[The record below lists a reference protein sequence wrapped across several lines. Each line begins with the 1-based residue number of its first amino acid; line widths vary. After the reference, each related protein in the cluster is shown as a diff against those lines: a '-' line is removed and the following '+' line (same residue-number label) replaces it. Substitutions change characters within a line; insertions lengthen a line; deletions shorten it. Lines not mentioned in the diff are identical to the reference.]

1 MSNKGKYYMTTA
13 IAYTSGKP
21 HIGNTYEIVLADSI
35 ARYKRAQGY
44 DVRFQTGT
52 DEHGQ
57 KIELKAAD
65 AGVTPKE
72 FVDNVAGQIKEIWDL
87 MNTSYDKFI
96 RTTDDYHE
104 KQVQKIFKKL
114 YDQGDIYKGHYEG
127 LYCTPCE
134 SFWTPSQ
141 VVDGKCPDCGRPVQ
155 PAKEEAYF
163 FRMSKYAPKLIEY
176 INEHPEFIQ
185 PVSRKN
191 EMMNNF
197 LLPGLQ
203 DLCVSRT
210 SFNWGIPVS
219 FDPKHVTYV
228 WLDALTNYITGIGYD
243 CDGNSDEK
251 FKKYWPADLHL
262 IGKDIIR
269 FHTIYWPIFLMA
281 LGLPLPKQ
289 VFGHP
294 WLLQGDGKMSKSKGN
309 VIYADDLVDL
319 FGVDAVRYFVL
330 HEMPFEN
337 DGVITWELL
346 VERMNSDLAN
356 TLGNLVNRTISMSN
370 KYFGGVVTKTG
381 AAEEVDD
388 DLKAV
393 VTATKAKVAAKMEEL
408 RVADAMTEIFGIF
421 RRCNKYIDETAP
433 WVLAKDEASLPRLK
447 AVLSNLIEAIR
458 FIGVLLTPF
467 LPDTAASIM
476 EQIGSPAADLDSLK
490 EFGSAPARKVGE
502 AKALFARID
511 EAKMM
516 ERINKE
522 IVEPQIAAAKAEA
535 SKNAPAEKKE
545 APEGIA
551 QIGIED
557 FSKVELRVAEVLSCE
572 KMKKSKKL
580 LKLILNDGDGERQV
594 LSGISQWYAPEDLV
608 GKKIVL
614 VSNLKPAKLCGEVS
628 NGMILAAD
636 CSEDDVKVLFVDPSV
651 PAGSRIH

>member
-1 MSNKGKYYMTTA
+1 M
-13 IAYTSGKP
+13 
-21 HIGNTYEIVLADSI
+21 
-35 ARYKRAQGY
+35 
-44 DVRFQTGT
+44 
-52 DEHGQ
+52 
-57 KIELKAAD
+57 
-65 AGVTPKE
+65 
-72 FVDNVAGQIKEIWDL
+72 
-87 MNTSYDKFI
+87 
-96 RTTDDYHE
+96 
-104 KQVQKIFKKL
+104 
-114 YDQGDIYKGHYEG
+114 G
-127 LYCTPCE
+127 LSE
-134 SFWTPSQ
+134 RRGF
-141 VVDGKCPDCGRPVQ
+141 
-155 PAKEEAYF
+155 PA
-163 FRMSKYAPKLIEY
+163 
-176 INEHPEFIQ
+176 
-185 PVSRKN
+185 
-191 EMMNNF
+191 
-197 LLPGLQ
+197 
-203 DLCVSRT
+203 
-210 SFNWGIPVS
+210 
-219 FDPKHVTYV
+219 
-228 WLDALTNYITGIGYD
+228 
-243 CDGNSDEK
+243 
-251 FKKYWPADLHL
+251 
-262 IGKDIIR
+262 
-269 FHTIYWPIFLMA
+269 
-281 LGLPLPKQ
+281 
-289 VFGHP
+289 
-294 WLLQGDGKMSKSKGN
+294 
-309 VIYADDLVDL
+309 
-319 FGVDAVRYFVL
+319 
-330 HEMPFEN
+330 
-337 DGVITWELL
+337 
-346 VERMNSDLAN
+346 
-356 TLGNLVNRTISMSN
+356 
-370 KYFGGVVTKTG
+370 
-381 AAEEVDD
+381 
-388 DLKAV
+388 
-393 VTATKAKVAAKMEEL
+393 
-408 RVADAMTEIFGIF
+408 
-421 RRCNKYIDETAP
+421 
-433 WVLAKDEASLPRLK
+433 LK